1 MPGFF
6 DFLTSPLRPKEDI
19 KDPEAINEYD
29 AFLLNR
35 DVKKEKWDYDY
46 KKAYQFFID
55 TGEEPYDFKS
65 KKWLSKFKHPLSEE
79 RYIKDKDKW
88 YDTIQNKYVPKDTV
102 AFQEMKRSEY
112 LKEMPII
119 DYEKR

>member
-19 KDPEAINEYD
+19 KDPEDINEYD

-46 KKAYQFFID
+46 KKAYQSFVE

-65 KKWLSKFKHPLSEE
+65 KHWSSKFKHPLSEE
-79 RYIKDKDKW
+79 RYIKDKNKW